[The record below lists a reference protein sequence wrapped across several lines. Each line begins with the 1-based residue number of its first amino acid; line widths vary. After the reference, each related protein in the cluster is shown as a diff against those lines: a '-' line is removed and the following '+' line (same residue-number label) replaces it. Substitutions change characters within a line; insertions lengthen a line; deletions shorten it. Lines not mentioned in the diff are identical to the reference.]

1 MAYVRKTDM
10 LVDDIKG
17 KVRNMK
23 EKALTAFQSNSIESG
38 TPLFDAAVESAVNA
52 AFRGAKDLQDKLPS
66 SWYKEYDRVEI
77 KFKADAG
84 EHLFQTTIT
93 APDHKPIKLPFSP
106 HVNSKYYCPEIEVHR
121 SECTELLKTWLD
133 EANNRNT
140 ERGVIAEQYRTI
152 EEQLRAFM
160 NEHASLNSAVKEM
173 PEIEMYVPEKYLAK
187 LREATAP
194 RTKKSAQPSNVAD
207 IGIDRD
213 ALASIAIAHRITA

>member
-10 LVDDIKG
+10 LVDDIRG

-38 TPLFDAAVESAVNA
+38 TPLFDAAIESAQNA
-52 AFRGAKDLQDKLPS
+52 AFRDAPELKGKLPD
-66 SWYKEYDRVEI
+66 SWYKEHERVEI
-77 KFKADAG
+77 HFK
-84 EHLFQTTIT
+84 QTDGVSMFSTNLN
-93 APDHKPIKLPFSP
+93 APDHKKIRLPK
-106 HVNSKYYCPEIEVHR
+106 VLDNRYYSVEVDVR
-121 SECTELLKTWLD
+121 YSDCTELLKTWLD
-133 EANNRNT
+133 DANTRNT

-152 EEQLRAFM
+152 EDQLKAFM
-160 NEHASLNSAVKEM
+160 GEHASLNSAIKEM
-173 PEIEMYVPEKYLAK
+173 PEIEMYVPEKYLTK

-194 RTKKSAQPSNVAD
+194 RTKKAAQPSNVET